1 MQKNDVYKTGIF
13 KKDAEILRVL
23 KIKEGKALVV
33 DCVKS
38 KMPWWI
44 SPSDLSGAV
53 EISEDDLL
61 EETGMCLP
69 EDISAVANRVMHKRF
84 HMIAGILPFVD
95 DKKKRSFLIEEAV
108 RMYGVSINT
117 VKNYLISYLV
127 YQNILVLAPKEKTAE
142 KKELTQD
149 EKNMRWA
156 LNKYYYTQKKQSIS
170 TAYTQMVKEKYCD
183 REGRLQ
189 GHYPSIHQFRYF
201 YRKNRK
207 MQTYYISRNGLKDYQ
222 RNYRPLV
229 GDGVQEEFAAVGVG
243 MLDSTICDI
252 YLVDDSGNLVGR
264 PILVACVD
272 AYSSFCYGY
281 SLLWEGGVYSLRNL
295 MLNVVADKKEWCR
308 RFGVLIE
315 KDQWD
320 CDCLPGVMVTDMGT
334 EYMSGN
340 FEQITEL
347 GVSVINLPAYRPE
360 LKGRVEKFFDL
371 IQSEY
376 KKYLKGKGVI
386 ESDYQE
392 RGAHDYRKDAC
403 LTMRDFETIILRCM
417 VYVNYCEESALMNPR
432 CQKLSELDAKT
443 AEMDKEWYAK
453 RDSKTEEPTKIT
465 KIYVTVYYAEKGEQM
480 LHHFKKS
487 IDIGNG
493 HGGIVSQLKYD
504 NEMKLTDEYWI
515 NYQKGKGSEEF
526 QKYMEDLT
534 DMQNH
539 VLPYLQSF
547 CNLEEK
553 GVKERREQQITER
566 NEGRADER
574 GTSTEANAVV
584 KDAGKADRK
593 QVQQKQAVVG
603 KDKKL
608 SIHERLEINKRII
621 QEKQGKDKPE
631 RGADRGVR

>member
-1 MQKNDVYKTGIF
+1 MQKNDVYKTGIL
-13 KKDAEILRVL
+13 KKDAEMLRVL

-38 KMPWWI
+38 RMPWWI
-44 SPSDLSGAV
+44 SQSDLSDAV

-69 EDISAVANRVMHKRF
+69 EDISAAANRVMHKRF

-207 MQTYYISRNGLKDYQ
+207 MQTYYMSRNGLKDYQ

-229 GDGVQEEFAAVGVG
+229 GDGVQEEYAAVGVG

-272 AYSSFCYGY
+272 AYSSFCY
-281 SLLWEGGVYSLRNL
+281 R
-295 MLNVVADKKEWCR
+295 WCL
-308 RFGVLIE
+308 FT
-315 KDQWD
+315 Q
-320 CDCLPGVMVTDMGT
+320 
-334 EYMSGN
+334 
-340 FEQITEL
+340 
-347 GVSVINLPAYRPE
+347 
-360 LKGRVEKFFDL
+360 
-371 IQSEY
+371 
-376 KKYLKGKGVI
+376 
-386 ESDYQE
+386 
-392 RGAHDYRKDAC
+392 
-403 LTMRDFETIILRCM
+403 
-417 VYVNYCEESALMNPR
+417 
-432 CQKLSELDAKT
+432 ELDV
-443 AEMDKEWYAK
+443 EC
-453 RDSKTEEPTKIT
+453 
-465 KIYVTVYYAEKGEQM
+465 GC
-480 LHHFKKS
+480 
-487 IDIGNG
+487 G
-493 HGGIVSQLKYD
+493 
-504 NEMKLTDEYWI
+504 
-515 NYQKGKGSEEF
+515 
-526 QKYMEDLT
+526 
-534 DMQNH
+534 
-539 VLPYLQSF
+539 
-547 CNLEEK
+547 
-553 GVKERREQQITER
+553 
-566 NEGRADER
+566 
-574 GTSTEANAVV
+574 
-584 KDAGKADRK
+584 
-593 QVQQKQAVVG
+593 
-603 KDKKL
+603 
-608 SIHERLEINKRII
+608 
-621 QEKQGKDKPE
+621 
-631 RGADRGVR
+631 

>member
-1 MQKNDVYKTGIF
+1 MQKNEVYKTEIL
-13 KKDAEILRVL
+13 KKDAEILRIL

-38 KMPWWI
+38 RMPWWI
-44 SPSDLSGAV
+44 SQSDLNDAV

-69 EDISAVANRVMHKRF
+69 EDISAAANRVMHKRF

-252 YLVDDSGNLVGR
+252 YLVDDCGNLVGR

-295 MLNVVADKKEWCR
+295 MLNVIADKEDWCR
-308 RFGVLIE
+308 GFGVLIE

-386 ESDYQE
+386 ETDFQE
-392 RGAHDYRKDAC
+392 RGVHDYRKDAC
-403 LTMRDFETIILRCM
+403 LTMNDFEKVILHCIIFYNSSRILERFPFTEDMLEAEVKPIPCHVWKWACDNLGANFMDVTGEKLIQVLLPRTIGNFSRYGLAVIGMHYHNPLFKEE
-417 VYVNYCEESALMNPR
+417 YLQGKECEVAYDMDSSNHVWLIENGAYIQFDLIESRYRDKGLDEVLQMKTKQR
-432 CQKLSELDAKT
+432 KLV
-443 AEMDKEWYAK
+443 
-453 RDSKTEEPTKIT
+453 KTEEKQKTQ
-465 KIYVTVYYAEKGEQM
+465 AEVELAKAIQVIAE
-480 LHHFKKS
+480 
-487 IDIGNG
+487 
-493 HGGIVSQLKYD
+493 
-504 NEMKLTDEYWI
+504 
-515 NYQKGKGSEEF
+515 
-526 QKYMEDLT
+526 
-534 DMQNH
+534 
-539 VLPYLQSF
+539 
-547 CNLEEK
+547 
-553 GVKERREQQITER
+553 
-566 NEGRADER
+566 
-574 GTSTEANAVV
+574 TSTECAKPSIKGIRNNRQREQMRAHKNHV
-584 KDAGKADRK
+584 KEVASN
-593 QVQQKQAVVG
+593 V
-603 KDKKL
+603 
-608 SIHERLEINKRII
+608 
-621 QEKQGKDKPE
+621 
-631 RGADRGVR
+631 

>member
-13 KKDAEILRVL
+13 KKDEEILRVL

-61 EETGMCLP
+61 EETGMYLP

-95 DKKKRSFLIEEAV
+95 DKKKRIFLIEEAV

-229 GDGVQEEFAAVGVG
+229 GDGVQEEYAAVGVG

-272 AYSSFCYGY
+272 AYSSFCYDVEFEGDEGFEFPIVAKFFEY
-281 SLLWEGGVYSLRNL
+281 GGVDKEKRYNRFKNEIIA
-295 MLNVVADKKEWCR
+295 LNA
-308 RFGVLIE
+308 
-315 KDQWD
+315 
-320 CDCLPGVMVTDMGT
+320 
-334 EYMSGN
+334 
-340 FEQITEL
+340 
-347 GVSVINLPAYRPE
+347 
-360 LKGRVEKFFDL
+360 LKGIEGIMEVIDKQCPHVVPQTKDEASVFIDD
-371 IQSEY
+371 
-376 KKYLKGKGVI
+376 GGVDGTL
-386 ESDYQE
+386 ES
-392 RGAHDYRKDAC
+392 
-403 LTMRDFETIILRCM
+403 
-417 VYVNYCEESALMNPR
+417 S
-432 CQKLSELDAKT
+432 
-443 AEMDKEWYAK
+443 
-453 RDSKTEEPTKIT
+453 
-465 KIYVTVYYAEKGEQM
+465 
-480 LHHFKKS
+480 
-487 IDIGNG
+487 
-493 HGGIVSQLKYD
+493 
-504 NEMKLTDEYWI
+504 
-515 NYQKGKGSEEF
+515 
-526 QKYMEDLT
+526 
-534 DMQNH
+534 
-539 VLPYLQSF
+539 
-547 CNLEEK
+547 
-553 GVKERREQQITER
+553 
-566 NEGRADER
+566 
-574 GTSTEANAVV
+574 
-584 KDAGKADRK
+584 
-593 QVQQKQAVVG
+593 
-603 KDKKL
+603 
-608 SIHERLEINKRII
+608 
-621 QEKQGKDKPE
+621 
-631 RGADRGVR
+631 